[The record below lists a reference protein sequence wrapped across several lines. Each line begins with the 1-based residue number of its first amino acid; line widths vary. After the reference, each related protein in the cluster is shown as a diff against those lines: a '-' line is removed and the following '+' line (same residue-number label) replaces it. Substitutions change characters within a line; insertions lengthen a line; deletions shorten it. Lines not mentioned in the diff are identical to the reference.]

1 MEALSELEAIRG
13 SGCMYPPIPLPV
25 PSELNCHIL
34 QLGYHPPLRM
44 LSADRF
50 FLNQST
56 PRGWRNRRCKCIR
69 RGGSD
74 EDCVACQ
81 RSGIPCV
88 SSYQRKTRL
97 YGSVETIRDRIHC
110 LEALVKRAFPGEP
123 INSIPALLELGRKAG
138 YELPKLDLPQ
148 LTGDEQR
155 VELPSPENANHT
167 LAYDGNG
174 SDQRGCIR
182 TSQRPPQLVKDSRGQ
197 SHYIGPS
204 ASLAFFADLRSLVS
218 EQQPSSCFAADTLT
232 ESLEARQSS
241 STMSTSTVNTNL
253 APITRDQE
261 SSLVKEQLQK
271 MPRDRLLVIINAFF
285 CTVNADFPLL
295 DRGCFSNKLESYI
308 YPIGHIEGL
317 DDGWVACI
325 HAALAFGCWI
335 LEDDATFE
343 ADEPAML
350 RFRCWNLTR
359 GALASLLTT
368 CTVSNVQALLLMALF
383 LHNNNDRNAAW
394 TLTGSAARIAIA
406 LGLHRSDI
414 DESLRLTEQDSRR
427 RVWSTLFTFEQFLCL
442 CLGRPSVIDGREVT
456 LGPAPEDSATA
467 LPSHPSHYQVAT
479 DLQRQVSRL
488 RDAIAFLHR
497 PASPVSST
505 DTPVT
510 DPISLLTRLKT
521 WETNIPAYLIIP
533 SGILNSCTI
542 PQVAVLEAFVS
553 GYPPAQ
559 LRPTVLLN
567 LTYNNL
573 VIQLTRPYLL
583 TVISMSRRHNP
594 KQQYPWATSHDTSK
608 DVTRSAEYLAS
619 SCVTAA
625 MRIVNLLILLDHA
638 NRVNGK
644 TSLDLFYGYSAGMV
658 LLLRQLWV
666 MPPDLPKSM
675 WQLEDAA
682 QRDVQC
688 QVARL
693 QSLLQEN
700 ARCPTMQ
707 RFKSV
712 LQKFDEAVLAN
723 GQLRRRGENDK
734 VASLDLAQEG
744 IEPLEIS
751 QLHNPNVDG
760 TSSDQYGTMLGSP
773 SLWQDSLQTI
783 TQYSLDWSNFEQFLG
798 SMNVA

>member
-1 MEALSELEAIRG
+1 MEKRLASRRVPDELRKRTFASCDTCRKARCFSVVANVSVAEAQMRTVSLANDLASRAYPAISERHDCTEVSKPSAIG
-13 SGCMYPPIPLPV
+13 
-25 PSELNCHIL
+25 
-34 QLGYHPPLRM
+34 
-44 LSADRF
+44 
-50 FLNQST
+50 T
-56 PRGWRNRRCKCIR
+56 
-69 RGGSD
+69 
-74 EDCVACQ
+74 
-81 RSGIPCV
+81 
-88 SSYQRKTRL
+88 
-97 YGSVETIRDRIHC
+97 
-110 LEALVKRAFPGEP
+110 FPGEP
-123 INSIPALLELGRKAG
+123 IDSIPALLELGRKAG
-138 YELPKLDLPQ
+138 YEMPKLDLPQ
-148 LTGDEQR
+148 QTGDAQR
-155 VELPSPENANHT
+155 FELPSPEGADQILT
-167 LAYDGNG
+167 RDGNG
-174 SDQRGCIR
+174 SDQHGCIG
-182 TSQRPPQLVKDSRGQ
+182 SGQRPPQLVKDSRGH

-232 ESLEARQSS
+232 ESLETRQSS
-241 STMSTSTVNTNL
+241 SMLSMSTVDTNL
-253 APITRDQE
+253 APIARDQE
-261 SSLVKEQLQK
+261 SSLVKEQLHR
-271 MPRDRLLVIINAFF
+271 MPRDRLLAIINAFF
-285 CTVNADFPLL
+285 YSVNANFPLL
-295 DRGCFSNKLESYI
+295 DRGYFYNKLESYI
-308 YPIGHIEGL
+308 YPVSHTEGL

-335 LEDDATFE
+335 LEDDARFD
-343 ADEPAML
+343 ADELTML
-350 RFRCWNLTR
+350 KPRCWNLAR

-368 CTVSNVQALLLMALF
+368 CTVSNIQALLLMALF

-427 RVWSTLFTFEQFLCL
+427 RVWSTLFTVEQFLCL

-456 LGPAPEDSATA
+456 LGPAPEESATA
-467 LPSHPSHYQVAT
+467 FPSHTSHHQVAT

-488 RDAIAFLHR
+488 RDAIAFLHQ
-497 PASPVSST
+497 PAFPVSST

-510 DPISLLTRLKT
+510 DPVSLLTGLKT
-521 WETNIPAYLIIP
+521 WETNIPTYLIIP
-533 SGILNSCTI
+533 SAILDSCTI
-542 PQVAVLEAFVS
+542 PQAAVLETFVS

-559 LRPTVLLN
+559 LRPTVLLH

-573 VIQLTRPYLL
+573 LIQLTRPYLL
-583 TVISMSRRHNP
+583 TVISMSRRHTP
-594 KQQYPWATSHDTSK
+594 KQQYPWATPHDTSK
-608 DVTRSAEYLAS
+608 DVQKSAEYLAS

-625 MRIVNLLILLDHA
+625 MRIVNLLTLIEHA

-666 MPPDLPKSM
+666 MPPDLPMSM

-682 QRDVQC
+682 QRDLRC
-688 QVARL
+688 QVTRL
-693 QSLLQEN
+693 QSLMQEN
-700 ARCPTMQ
+700 AECPTMQ

-723 GQLRRRGENDK
+723 GQRMRIGNDE
-734 VASLDLAQEG
+734 VASLDVAQEEG
-744 IEPLEIS
+744 IEPLSTS
-751 QLHNPNVDG
+751 QLQFPSVGG
-760 TSSDQYGTMLGSP
+760 TNSDLYGTMLGSP